1 MYCHY
6 VTININTNHTCIDEE
21 HKTCVILVLVKKDD
35 DTKTITDCT
44 NCVVNR
50 KILTLTRK
58 KTILSVDCGYGS
70 TKHKWYHFQ
79 CKPVTLIWIS
89 FGKFA
94 WPLQVASQASRLYI
108 RKHNAWRGD
117 RHRHSK
123 NAFPFGSGLR
133 SFQNFFSFIKSK
145 VGESCDGYSH
155 GNCYCYE
162 DHAIKVESHL
172 CDAEVYQWA
181 R

>member
-35 DTKTITDCT
+35 DTKTITDCS
-44 NCVVNR
+44 NCVVNK

-58 KTILSVDCGYGS
+58 KTILFVDRVYGS
-70 TKHKWYHFQ
+70 TKHKGYYFQ

-108 RKHNAWRGD
+108 RKHNAWSRATSID
-117 RHRHSK
+117 T
-123 NAFPFGSGLR
+123 
-133 SFQNFFSFIKSK
+133 QNCFSFRVRSEVIPEFLLLHQI
-145 VGESCDGYSH
+145 ESGRILRWIFTRELLLLRGSR
-155 GNCYCYE
+155 N
-162 DHAIKVESHL
+162 
-172 CDAEVYQWA
+172 
-181 R
+181 

>member
-1 MYCHY
+1 MRIQCKVMYCHY
-6 VTININTNHTCIDEE
+6 VTININTNHTCINEE

-58 KTILSVDCGYGS
+58 KTILFVDCGHGS
-70 TKHKWYHFQ
+70 TKHKGYYFQ

-94 WPLQVASQASRLYI
+94 WPLQVALQASRLYI

-117 RHRHSK
+117 HHRHSK
-123 NAFPFGSGLR
+123 NAFPF
-133 SFQNFFSFIKSK
+133 
-145 VGESCDGYSH
+145 
-155 GNCYCYE
+155 
-162 DHAIKVESHL
+162 
-172 CDAEVYQWA
+172 CDAEVHQWA

>member
-6 VTININTNHTCIDEE
+6 VTININTNHTSNNEE

-58 KTILSVDCGYGS
+58 KTILFVDRGYGS
-70 TKHKWYHFQ
+70 TKHKGYHFQ

-123 NAFPFGSGLR
+123 NAFLSGQVWGHPRISSPSSNRKWENPALDIHTGIVTATR
-133 SFQNFFSFIKSK
+133 ITQLK
-145 VGESCDGYSH
+145 
-155 GNCYCYE
+155 
-162 DHAIKVESHL
+162 
-172 CDAEVYQWA
+172 
-181 R
+181 